1 MTSSIPMAAVFG
13 CAGPELQAEE
23 AAFFRDANPLGF
35 ILFARNCKSPKQIR
49 RLTSALRITVGR
61 ADAPILMDHEGGRVQ
76 RLPSPPWRK
85 VAAPAQ
91 FGSLPEN
98 LAAAAVTI
106 NAKLM
111 AFELLELG
119 INVNC
124 VPCLDVND
132 PKGHKVIGD
141 RAYSANPTVVAKLGR
156 AAADGLL
163 AGGVLPIIKHIPG
176 HGRATVDSHSELP
189 IVKACGEELAD
200 RDFRPFEDLA
210 DLPLGMTAHV
220 LFSSLDPEVPGTL
233 SEKIISQV
241 IRQQIGFNGLL
252 FTDDLSMKALGGAI
266 SNRMNRALKAGCDV
280 ALHCNGQAEEM
291 HSIAENCPPLSKQAQ
306 LRWGTALKFRQEPQA
321 QSRDALLAELEGII

>member
-1 MTSSIPMAAVFG
+1 MAAVFG

-35 ILFARNCKSPKQIR
+35 ILFTRNCKSPKQIR
-49 RLTSALRITVGR
+49 RLTTALRITVGR

-76 RLPSPPWRK
+76 RLPSPPWRQ

-91 FGSLPEN
+91 FGMLPKN
-98 LAAAAVTI
+98 VAAAAVTI
-106 NAKLM
+106 NARLM

-119 INVNC
+119 VDVNC
-124 VPCLDVND
+124 VPCLDVKD
-132 PKGHKVIGD
+132 PEGHQVIGD
-141 RAYSANPTVVAKLGR
+141 RAYSDNPTVVAKLGR
-156 AAADGLL
+156 AAANGLL

-189 IVKACGEELAD
+189 IVRAYGQELVD
-200 RDFRPFEDLA
+200 RDFYPFQELA

-220 LFSSLDPEVPGTL
+220 LFSSLDPEAPGTL

-252 FTDDLSMKALGGAI
+252 FTDDLSMQALGGSI
-266 SNRMNRALKAGCDV
+266 SERTGRALKAGCDV

-291 HSIAENCPPLSKQAQ
+291 RSVAENCPLMSEQGQQRWETAQ
-306 LRWGTALKFRQEPQA
+306 KYRREPQTE
-321 QSRDALLAELEGII
+321 SRDALLAELERII